1 MRRGRRREKKRNKKR
16 KKRKRTKKKKKKKK
30 KKLARGISES
40 FESSTPVQFHSNEGS
55 ALINDLFVLFFEE
68 NPSTMIGC
76 CCRRR
81 YCRYC
86 FCFCYVE
93 RSRFSLVDPSS
104 DFGDREVMNVRNLEG
119 IIF

>member
-1 MRRGRRREKKRNKKR
+1 MKNKTEEEEEEEEEDEDEEDEEEEEEVSQRHIRILRELNS
-16 KKRKRTKKKKKKKK
+16 
-30 KKLARGISES
+30 GSVS
-40 FESSTPVQFHSNEGS
+40 FERRQCPDQRSLQDTTSIVPQ
-55 ALINDLFVLFFEE
+55 E

-76 CCRRR
+76 CCCRR

-104 DFGDREVMNVRNLEG
+104 DFGDRGCVKPASG
-119 IIF
+119 